1 MSGNHSDD
9 SFRTARSRQSGGSAE
24 RERTT
29 SPESDGSGPY
39 PPSTSSS
46 SRQSQS
52 QYSQS
57 QYSQYSQSSQ
67 YSYAPSSQAP
77 TASQTGDNGWT
88 RAANATLAAAP
99 LAGQGA
105 AMLGT
110 QYGSDPNASLQG
122 YGGAVGATAAANA
135 AEVARQL
142 YYARNVATNPT
153 TPQPAPSYTRI
164 AGSTVATVGGAVYGA
179 GAGMNHPGMQ
189 GFGAMAQAV
198 GTAVTVA
205 APQPMH
211 DPSRQPGPQQM
222 PTDAYGPTLPQYNQQ
237 VGSYLAQQQ
246 QYQQPGQSRGGS
258 APQRPSAPSHSS
270 SHSHGQGGRRRAG
283 GGGGAR

>member
-24 RERTT
+24 RERST

-52 QYSQS
+52 QSQS
-57 QYSQYSQSSQ
+57 QYSQSSSQ
-67 YSYAPSSQAP
+67 YSYAPSSHSAAAP
-77 TASQTGDNGWT
+77 QPGDSGWT

-105 AMLGT
+105 AMLGA

-153 TPQPAPSYTRI
+153 HPQPAPSYTRI

-211 DPSRQPGPQQM
+211 DPSRQPMPQQM

-246 QYQQPGQSRGGS
+246 QQYQQPGQSRGGS
-258 APQRPSAPSHSS
+258 APQRPPAPSHSS
-270 SHSHGQGGRRRAG
+270 SHSHGQGGRRRAA

>member
-1 MSGNHSDD
+1 
-9 SFRTARSRQSGGSAE
+9 
-24 RERTT
+24 
-29 SPESDGSGPY
+29 
-39 PPSTSSS
+39 
-46 SRQSQS
+46 
-52 QYSQS
+52 
-57 QYSQYSQSSQ
+57 
-67 YSYAPSSQAP
+67 
-77 TASQTGDNGWT
+77 
-88 RAANATLAAAP
+88 
-99 LAGQGA
+99 
-105 AMLGT
+105 MLGT

-142 YYARNVATNPT
+142 YYARN
-153 TPQPAPSYTRI
+153 
-164 AGSTVATVGGAVYGA
+164 VATVGGAVYGA

-211 DPSRQPGPQQM
+211 DPSRQPRPQQM

-246 QYQQPGQSRGGS
+246 QYQQPGQSSGNS
-258 APQRPSAPSHSS
+258 APRRPSAPSHSS